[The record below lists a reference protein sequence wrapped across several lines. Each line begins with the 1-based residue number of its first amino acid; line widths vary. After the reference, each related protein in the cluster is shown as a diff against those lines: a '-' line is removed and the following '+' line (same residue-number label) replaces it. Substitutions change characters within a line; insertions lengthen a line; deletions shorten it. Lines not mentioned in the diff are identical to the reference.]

1 MGAHYSTL
9 YFGGVRF
16 HGEDDSGQ
24 IELKVSV
31 DFSKSNKPG
40 FVNGFKVVIDEEAVS
55 YCSTIHETGN
65 N

>member
-1 MGAHYSTL
+1 MSHSYL

-16 HGEDDSGQ
+16 YGDDDRGQ
-24 IELKVSV
+24 IELRVNV